1 MQSGFFWGDGI
12 LYFVYIL
19 RCEDDSLYVGI
30 TTDVIRRFREHTSCS
45 GLGAKYTRSH
55 KPVCIEAV
63 WITDNRSD
71 ASRLEYFLKKLS
83 RKSKDEVIAD
93 PGILIKKYSDKLQ
106 DINFA
111 FEKDRLKLFQKST

>member
-1 MQSGFFWGDGI
+1 M
-12 LYFVYIL
+12 YFVYVL

-30 TTDVIRRFREHTSCS
+30 TTDVVRRFKEHTSCS

-63 WITDNRSD
+63 WSTDNRSG
-71 ASRLEYFLKKLS
+71 ASKLEYFLKKLS

-93 PGILIKKYSDKLQ
+93 PEILIKKYSDQFQ
-106 DINFA
+106 DLNFA
-111 FEKDRLKLFQKST
+111 YEKDKLKSFQKST